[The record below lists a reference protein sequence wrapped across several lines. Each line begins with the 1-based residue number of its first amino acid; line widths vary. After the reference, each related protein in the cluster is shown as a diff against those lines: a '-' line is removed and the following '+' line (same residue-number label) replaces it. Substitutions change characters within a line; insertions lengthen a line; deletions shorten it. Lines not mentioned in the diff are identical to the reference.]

1 MNFFQFVIVLDVK
14 VLDIIVYVVYVGV
27 GMIEI
32 F

>member
-14 VLDIIVYVVYVGV
+14 VLDIIVYVVGV